1 MAEALEKHETGTS
14 LMFAGLAV
22 WVASLLVAFF
32 LPAAFKIGH
41 HTIFLSI
48 MALLIAVGVVLMAAG
63 SGIRGNAEKG
73 GTE

>member
-32 LPAAFKIGH
+32 LPAAIGH